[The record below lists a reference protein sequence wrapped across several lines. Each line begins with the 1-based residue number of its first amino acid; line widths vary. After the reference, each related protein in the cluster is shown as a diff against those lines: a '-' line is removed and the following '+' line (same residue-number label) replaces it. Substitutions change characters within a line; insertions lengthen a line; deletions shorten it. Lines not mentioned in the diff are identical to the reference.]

1 MEERRIP
8 SVVLSILLTQVE
20 EMTGRRSLIMLLRQV
35 GLDGYVDQIPPMDD
49 SPSIT
54 IGQYSG
60 VLANMY
66 EIFGASGSRPIFQ
79 RGGRLAAIEMRRQR
93 PARFAVAGTAL
104 KLVPSNRRLRLVL
117 EKLAEQGEDLYG
129 TPHHVHEA
137 ENAFFIE
144 MPNCPYCAE
153 IARRAV
159 AENRPIAR
167 PVCHSPAAAV
177 SETVEWAMGQKHLV
191 EEVDCI
197 ALGAPACRFR
207 ISK

>member
-20 EMTGRRSLIMLLRQV
+20 EMMGRRSLIVLLRQV
-35 GLDGYVDQIPPMDD
+35 SLADYVDHVPPMDD

-54 IGQYSG
+54 IDQYSS
-60 VLANMY
+60 VLANIY
-66 EIFGASGSRPIFQ
+66 EIFGANGSRSIFQ

-104 KLVPSNRRLRLVL
+104 KLVPFSRRLRLVL
-117 EKLAEQGEDLYG
+117 ERLADQGEDLYG
-129 TPHHVHEA
+129 TPHHVHEG

-144 MPNCPYCAE
+144 MPDCPYCAE
-153 IARRAV
+153 IARRAL
-159 AENRPIAR
+159 AENRPVAR

>member
-20 EMTGRRSLIMLLRQV
+20 EMTGRRSLIMLLRQA
-35 GLDGYVDQIPPMDD
+35 GLAECLDQVPPMDD

-93 PARFAVAGTAL
+93 PAQFAIAGTAL
-104 KLVPSNRRLRLVL
+104 KLMPSRRRLRLIL

-129 TPHHVHEA
+129 TPHHVHEG

-144 MPNCPYCAE
+144 MPDCPYCAE